1 MRTISIVILWLTAAA
16 LALTLYAYGLV
27 EHYWYA
33 NDQGRGYDLTRWRGD
48 SLDGIP
54 PYADGYHF
62 RYSNL
67 RFEKAPELRTVLII
81 LVIASASTGTIV
93 LLRRM
98 PRRPLPKT

>member
-1 MRTISIVILWLTAAA
+1 MRTTSIIILWVTAAA

-67 RFEKAPELRTVLII
+67 RFERAPEIRTVLII
-81 LVIASASTGTIV
+81 IVIASASAGTII

-98 PRRPLPKT
+98 PKRRLPKT